1 MNQRRAAEAQSQ
13 KRYEKE
19 ILCFYAVLCS
29 DNFDSIETD
38 SQGEQRGVK
47 KFSRHF
53 ILFLKLNKRL
63 LIKLKLF
70 WTAKNIF

>member
-1 MNQRRAAEAQSQ
+1 MFFESLKKLIPNRLKYTESNLMNQRRAAEAQSQ

-47 KFSRHF
+47 
-53 ILFLKLNKRL
+53 
-63 LIKLKLF
+63 
-70 WTAKNIF
+70 